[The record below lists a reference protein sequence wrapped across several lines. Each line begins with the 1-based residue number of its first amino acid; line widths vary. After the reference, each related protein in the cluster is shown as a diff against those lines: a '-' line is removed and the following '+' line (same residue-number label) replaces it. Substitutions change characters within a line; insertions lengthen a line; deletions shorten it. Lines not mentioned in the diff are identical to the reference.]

1 MKTHKACDKSNN
13 IFSLNDRLNIFNNLR
28 ASTPVCLATVLH
40 YVHYSAAILVRYRSL
55 QRIRTL
61 GRSKICINVVLPVLR
76 AYAPS
81 STPGFSGNTR
91 VGYVVMSRACTSFY
105 ASISTTSCLANQIGL
120 ISGLVH
126 FALCTRPTRRVLRD
140 GCLAN
145 QNVWME
151 DTCSCISSC
160 ENCNAARCA

>member
-1 MKTHKACDKSNN
+1 MLLNKEVMHFCFLRRKEKQINN
-13 IFSLNDRLNIFNNLR
+13 SILYQNTF
-28 ASTPVCLATVLH
+28 
-40 YVHYSAAILVRYRSL
+40 YVSE
-55 QRIRTL
+55 
-61 GRSKICINVVLPVLR
+61 

-91 VGYVVMSRACTSFY
+91 VGYVVMYIACTSFY

-151 DTCSCISSC
+151 DTCSCKKNVRSVRAQPACCHTSNDAKCSVI
-160 ENCNAARCA
+160 

>member
-61 GRSKICINVVLPVLR
+61 GRSKICINVVLPVVRGLR
-76 AYAPS
+76 AEFYPRILRKYKGGVCGNVTCLYQLVRTNFYVKLSAQSKCFDFRFGAFCFFVRSLPADFY
-81 STPGFSGNTR
+81 GWFSGQSKCLDGR
-91 VGYVVMSRACTSFY
+91 YVFLQKKCT
-105 ASISTTSCLANQIGL
+105 
-120 ISGLVH
+120 
-126 FALCTRPTRRVLRD
+126 
-140 GCLAN
+140 
-145 QNVWME
+145 
-151 DTCSCISSC
+151 
-160 ENCNAARCA
+160 

>member
-61 GRSKICINVVLPVLR
+61 GRSKICINVVLPVVRGLR
-76 AYAPS
+76 AEFYPRMFRKYKVGVCDLVACLYQLLRIN
-81 STPGFSGNTR
+81 FYDKLSGQSKCSDFR
-91 VGYVVMSRACTSFY
+91 FGAFCFFVRSLPADFY
-105 ASISTTSCLANQIGL
+105 G
-120 ISGLVH
+120 
-126 FALCTRPTRRVLRD
+126 
-140 GCLAN
+140 
-145 QNVWME
+145 
-151 DTCSCISSC
+151 
-160 ENCNAARCA
+160 